1 LREIGLGKL
10 DREQAEK
17 LTETIGRGIE
27 NYHALAMA
35 LVDRGASRFTVMG
48 ILAQTE
54 QQAVDAHPE
63 VFGDP
68 EIRAAAHALLV
79 EPVVRALS
87 GRGAS

>member
-1 LREIGLGKL
+1 
-10 DREQAEK
+10 
-17 LTETIGRGIE
+17 
-27 NYHALAMA
+27 
-35 LVDRGASRFTVMG
+35 MG